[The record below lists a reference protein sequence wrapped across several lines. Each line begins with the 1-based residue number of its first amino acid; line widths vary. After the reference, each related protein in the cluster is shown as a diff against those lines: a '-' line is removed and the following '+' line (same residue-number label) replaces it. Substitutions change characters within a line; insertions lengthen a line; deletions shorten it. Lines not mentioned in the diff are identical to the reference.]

1 MSALSIADR
10 FKDVFRH
17 HPAGVA
23 VVTAD
28 PGDGPV
34 GLTAS
39 SVISVSADPAIVV
52 LSLSERTSATPHLL
66 RADSLVVHLL
76 GADQLALAQR
86 FATGGIDRFAD
97 RTCWYRLGTGEP
109 VLRGVPA
116 WLRGRITSRV
126 QAGEATVVVL
136 EITDIDLQRS
146 QQEATVRPLVYHNRN
161 WHTLGL
167 ETCIV

>member
-1 MSALSIADR
+1 MNPLPIADR
-10 FKDVFRH
+10 FKEAFRH

-39 SVISVSADPAIVV
+39 SVISVSADPAILV
-52 LSLSERTSATPHLL
+52 LSLSGHASATPHLL
-66 RADSLVVHLL
+66 RADSLVVHML
-76 GADQLALAQR
+76 GADQLTLAKT

-97 RTCWYRLGTGEP
+97 RDRWHRLGTGEP

-116 WLRGRITSRV
+116 WLRGRITSRM

-136 EITDIDLQRS
+136 EITDIGLPDSEVSTL
-146 QQEATVRPLVYHNRN
+146 RPLVYHNRC
-161 WHTLGL
+161 WHTLGR
-167 ETCIV
+167 ETSLA